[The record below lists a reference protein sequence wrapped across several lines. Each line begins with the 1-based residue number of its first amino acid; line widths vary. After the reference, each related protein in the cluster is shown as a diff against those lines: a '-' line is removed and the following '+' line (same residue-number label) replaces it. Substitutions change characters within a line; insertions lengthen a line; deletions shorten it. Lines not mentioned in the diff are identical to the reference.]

1 MNIRRPI
8 FVLFVLSL
16 SLPASSGVL
25 LHWSS
30 SSVPPANAL
39 GVRDLVISWNDGA
52 PPLLQEARKQGY
64 RVYVETE
71 VQQAAAVAKK
81 IGEFGAAGI
90 VLTAP
95 ESQRAELKS
104 ALPRLRS
111 AYPKVRFM
119 LLSEGKLPQMRGSMV
134 IKRDSVLEV
143 SSPTSQ
149 PWIDTNLSLV
159 KIERTATHEPTP
171 LYTFSW
177 SRPDAGQQARNLTAT
192 DYALAVAEAGAFHAD
207 LVLDVD
213 EHLQQALTTKDPA
226 AWKLW
231 NEVLKYTEFY
241 SRDHTDASLHTAANV
256 AVVVNDFDP
265 GDEPMNLMAR
275 HNIPFE
281 ALRMSDLRS
290 NSLEAFDL
298 IIVFARLDHESSQRV
313 EELAKGGKT
322 VVLVEAQGSYPWQN
336 APAVRLNEHATSY
349 AVGSGKVID
358 LSEAVSDPE
367 TFAQDVRRL
376 LGKKHDWISVWN
388 GLTTIAVP
396 YAENGRDIQEIDFIN
411 YALDPLRVQVQVKG
425 LFRSVRYESPEHSCC
440 ESLTPVEHN
449 GFTEFVIPELEIAGR
464 VHLAR
469 EQARSAP

>member
-16 SLPASSGVL
+16 SIPASSGVL

-71 VQQAAAVAKK
+71 VQQAGAVAEESMK
-81 IGEFGAAGI
+81 FGAAGI

-95 ESQRAELKS
+95 ESQRAELNS

-171 LYTFSW
+171 L
-177 SRPDAGQQARNLTAT
+177 
-192 DYALAVAEAGAFHAD
+192 
-207 LVLDVD
+207 
-213 EHLQQALTTKDPA
+213 
-226 AWKLW
+226 
-231 NEVLKYTEFY
+231 
-241 SRDHTDASLHTAANV
+241 
-256 AVVVNDFDP
+256 
-265 GDEPMNLMAR
+265 
-275 HNIPFE
+275 
-281 ALRMSDLRS
+281 
-290 NSLEAFDL
+290 
-298 IIVFARLDHESSQRV
+298 
-313 EELAKGGKT
+313 
-322 VVLVEAQGSYPWQN
+322 
-336 APAVRLNEHATSY
+336 
-349 AVGSGKVID
+349 
-358 LSEAVSDPE
+358 
-367 TFAQDVRRL
+367 
-376 LGKKHDWISVWN
+376 
-388 GLTTIAVP
+388 
-396 YAENGRDIQEIDFIN
+396 
-411 YALDPLRVQVQVKG
+411 
-425 LFRSVRYESPEHSCC
+425 
-440 ESLTPVEHN
+440 
-449 GFTEFVIPELEIAGR
+449 
-464 VHLAR
+464 
-469 EQARSAP
+469 